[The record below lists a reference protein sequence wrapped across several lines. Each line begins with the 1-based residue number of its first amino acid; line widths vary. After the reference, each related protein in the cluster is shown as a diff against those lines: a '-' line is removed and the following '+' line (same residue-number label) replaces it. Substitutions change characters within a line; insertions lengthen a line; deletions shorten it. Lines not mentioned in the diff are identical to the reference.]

1 MTPKLRIAILSR
13 NPKFYP
19 NRRLVEPRTALGHQ
33 VDVIDT
39 MHCYMDITSGQS
51 SVRYNGKPIPYYDVV
66 IQRILV
72 RHGVSFDLADLL
84 FIDIKDSIDFFKKHP
99 IQIPLSKEEAS
110 GFSH

>member
-1 MTPKLRIAILSR
+1 LTPKLRIAILSR

-39 MHCYMDITSGQS
+39 MHCYMDITSSQS

-66 IQRILV
+66 IQRIGASVNFYGTLGTSV
-72 RHGVSFDLADLL
+72 VKQFEMMDIFSVNVLHIL
-84 FIDIKDSIDFFKKHP
+84 F
-99 IQIPLSKEEAS
+99 
-110 GFSH
+110 